1 MPGRGPA
8 PKDASK
14 RARRN
19 KDTVELRVLQIQPTE
34 QPKLPTF
41 YVDVNLGKDEDGAP
55 VIVKRRFAWPAT
67 TKSWWEM
74 LARHPLAV
82 EFTEMDWAYLAETAM
97 IHAQFW
103 KGDVKLAGEL
113 RLREA
118 KYGFTP
124 EDRARLRMQF
134 ALATTAEVESAE
146 RVDRAVSS
154 RDRMRGITRKDS
166 A

>member
-1 MPGRGPA
+1 MPGKGRPPKNPA
-8 PKDASK
+8 Q

-19 KDTVELRVLQIQPTE
+19 KDVVELRVVEIQPTA
-34 QPKLPTF
+34 QPKLPTIYF
-41 YVDVNLGKDEDGAP
+41 DALGKDKQGETT
-55 VIVKRRFAWPAT
+55 VVKKRFTWPKT
-67 TKSWWEM
+67 TQDWWAM

-82 EFTEMDWAYLAETAM
+82 EFTELDWAYLAETAM

-124 EDRARLRMQF
+124 EDRARLRMSF
-134 ALATTAEVESAE
+134 ALATGAEADTATK
-146 RVDRAVSS
+146 VDRAVSA
-154 RDRMRGITRKDS
+154 RERMRGITRKDTT
-166 A
+166 

>member
-1 MPGRGPA
+1 MAGRGPA
-8 PKDASK
+8 GKDPSK

-19 KDTVELRVLQIQPTE
+19 KDSAELRILEIHPTSQPR
-34 QPKLPTF
+34 LPTIYF
-41 YVDVNLGKDEDGAP
+41 EALGKDANGEAA
-55 VIVKRRFAWPAT
+55 VVKKRFSWPKT
-67 TKSWWEM
+67 TQDWWAM
-74 LARHPLAV
+74 LARHPLAE
-82 EFTEMDWAYLAETAM
+82 EFTEMDWAYLSETAL

-103 KGDVKLAGEL
+103 KGDVKLAPEL

-154 RDRMRGITRKDS
+154 KERARGITRKDS

>member
-1 MPGRGPA
+1 MAGRGFP
-8 PKDASK
+8 PKDPDK

-19 KDTVELRVLQIQPTE
+19 KGGVEMRVLEIQPTT
-34 QPKLPTF
+34 QPALPTF
-41 YVDVNLGKDEDGAP
+41 YVDTVGKDEEGNS
-55 VIVKRRFAWPAT
+55 VVVKKRFSWPAQ
-67 TKSWWEM
+67 TKTWWEM
-74 LARHPLAV
+74 LTRHPLAV
-82 EFTEMDWAYLAETAM
+82 EFTEMDWAYLAETAL

-103 KGDVKLAGEL
+103 KGDTKLAGEL

-134 ALATTAEVESAE
+134 ALATTAEVETAE
-146 RVDRAVSS
+146 RVERAATS

>member
-1 MPGRGPA
+1 MAGRGGP
-8 PKDASK
+8 PKNPSQ

-19 KDTVELRVLQIQPTE
+19 KDAIELRVVEVTPTA
-34 QPKLPTF
+34 QPKLPTLYF
-41 YVDVNLGKDEDGAP
+41 DRTETDAEGNIKV
-55 VIVKRRFAWPAT
+55 VKKRFSWPKMT
-67 TKSWWEM
+67 QDWWST
-74 LARHPLAV
+74 LSRHPLV
-82 EFTEMDWAYLAETAM
+82 NEFTELDWAYLAETAL

-103 KGDVKLAGEL
+103 KGDIKLAGEL

-134 ALATTAEVESAE
+134 AMATGAEAESAE
-146 RVDRAVSS
+146 KVERAVNS
-154 RDRMRGITRKDS
+154 RARMQGVTRKDT

>member
-1 MPGRGPA
+1 M
-8 PKDASK
+8 
-14 RARRN
+14 
-19 KDTVELRVLQIQPTE
+19 EIQPTT
-34 QPKLPTF
+34 QPNLPTF
-41 YVDVNLGKDEDGAP
+41 YVDALGKDADGAST
-55 VIVKRRFAWPAT
+55 VVKKRFTWPKMT
-67 TKSWWEM
+67 RDWWAM
-74 LARHPLAV
+74 LAGHPLAS
-82 EFTEMDWAYLAETAM
+82 EFTDLDWAYLAETAL

-134 ALATTAEVESAE
+134 ALATGAEADSATKVERALSA
-146 RVDRAVSS
+146 RQ
-154 RDRMRGITRKDS
+154 RMQGITRKET

>member
-1 MPGRGPA
+1 MGGHGAA
-8 PKDASK
+8 PKNPSQ

-19 KDTVELRVLQIQPTE
+19 KDVVPLRVIEVDPTAQPN
-34 QPKLPTF
+34 LPTLYF
-41 YVDVNLGKDEDGAP
+41 DHP
-55 VIVKRRFAWPAT
+55 VTDPEGNVKVVKKRFSWPKMT
-67 TKSWWEM
+67 QEWWST
-74 LARHPLAV
+74 LSRHPLV
-82 EFTEMDWAYLAETAM
+82 KEFTELDWAYLAETAL

-103 KGDVKLAGEL
+103 KGDIKLAGEL

-134 ALATTAEVESAE
+134 ALADGAEVDTATK
-146 RVDRAVSS
+146 VQRAVSA
-154 RDRMRGITRKDS
+154 RDRMRGVTRKDS

>member
-1 MPGRGPA
+1 MAGRGFA

-19 KDTVELRVLQIQPTE
+19 KDAVELRVLEIQPTT

-41 YVDVNLGKDEDGAP
+41 YLDAVGKDEDGNSA
-55 VIVKRRFAWPAT
+55 IVKKRFTWPAQT
-67 TKSWWEM
+67 RAWWDM
-74 LARHPLAV
+74 LTRHPLAV
-82 EFTEMDWAYLAETAM
+82 EFTEMDWAYLAETAL

-146 RVDRAVSS
+146 RVERAVSS

>member
-1 MPGRGPA
+1 MAGRGPA
-8 PKDASK
+8 PKDPSK
-14 RARRN
+14 RARQN
-19 KDTVELRVLQIQPTE
+19 KGNELRVLEIQPTS
-34 QPKLPTF
+34 QPKLPVLYF
-41 YVDVNLGKDEDGAP
+41 DALGKDADGNAA
-55 VIVKRRFAWPAT
+55 VVRKRFTWPKMT
-67 TKSWWEM
+67 RDWWDM
-74 LARHPLAV
+74 LAGHPLAQ
-82 EFTEMDWAYLAETAM
+82 EFTDLDWAYLAETAL

-134 ALATTAEVESAE
+134 ALATGAEAETATKVE
-146 RVDRAVSS
+146 RAVTA
-154 RDRMRGITRKDS
+154 RERMRGITRKES

>member
-19 KDTVELRVLQIQPTE
+19 KDAVELRVLEIQPTS
-34 QPKLPTF
+34 QPKLPTLDF
-41 YVDVNLGKDEDGAP
+41 DALGKDDAGETT
-55 VIVKRRFAWPAT
+55 VVKKRFTWPAT
-67 TKSWWEM
+67 TKMWWEM
-74 LARHPLAV
+74 LSRHPLAA

-103 KGDVKLAGEL
+103 KGDFKLASEL

-146 RVDRAVSS
+146 RVDRATSS